1 MQRSYCGL
9 IDLKSVEQNLVIK
22 GWVNT
27 RRDHGGVIFLDVRD
41 LEGICQADICLLYTS
56 QSPRDS

>member
-9 IDLKSVEQNLVIK
+9 IDLKSVEETLVIK

-27 RRDHGGVIFLDVRD
+27 RRAVS
-41 LEGICQADICLLYTS
+41 YTHL
-56 QSPRDS
+56 RAHET

>member
-27 RRDHGGVIFLDVRD
+27 RS
-41 LEGICQADICLLYTS
+41 CLLYTS
-56 QSPRDS
+56 PSPRD